1 MPFYQFYFYDAKGG
15 RPVLDFADCADDH
28 DAGHAAARQLSQHPS
43 CVGVDVF
50 FGERLVIRLERCGDE
65 VISMQDDALN

>member
-1 MPFYQFYFYDAKGG
+1 VPFYQFYFYDAKGG
-15 RPVLDFADCADDH
+15 RPVLDFADCADDP
-28 DAGHAAARQLSQHPS
+28 DAGRTAACQLTQHPS

-50 FGERLVIRLERCGDE
+50 HGERLVIRLERCGDE